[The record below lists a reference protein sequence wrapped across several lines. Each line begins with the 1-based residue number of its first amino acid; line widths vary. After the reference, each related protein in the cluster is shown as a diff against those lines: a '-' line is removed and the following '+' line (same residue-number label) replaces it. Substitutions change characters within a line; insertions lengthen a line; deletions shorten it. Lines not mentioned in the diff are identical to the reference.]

1 MQLKRAFLIFSVLV
15 LLAGGLYVTS
25 TRQPATAQAQNLLVN
40 PGFDMPYNDGVANG
54 WAAWYEDSGDKCNTK
69 PPDWDFV
76 CRPGWGE
83 EMDYNSLGL
92 TQGAPSQ
99 HVGAQYITWHA
110 GVYQTVSVPAGSRVR
125 FTVMGYSRAANEQPP
140 APSYTDWAPRMQV
153 GIDPEGRGQWYT
165 GVVWSGENNIRD
177 SWQALAVEV
186 TAGASGKVTVFV
198 SSQFRL
204 VVPVAHMDS
213 WWDNAR
219 LEVVTPAVP
228 PTATPQP
235 PAPTSA
241 VPPTPRFTPTP
252 RPDGAV
258 VHIVQSGDTLFGI
271 ALQYNVALD
280 ELRRLNAGTLG
291 QNDLLQIGQEIVIS
305 GAPITLPTPTPK
317 PTEAAPT
324 VAPGETPAAPTQAAP
339 AGDMAGL
346 CVSAY
351 YDRNGDGFQQPE
363 SEGLLPSAVIAL
375 VGTAGPA
382 GTYTTDGISEPYCFQ
397 NLQPGNYVLRQTPPA
412 GYQAVGPGEWGVMLS
427 GGQVSALQLG
437 YARAAEATSEAQPTP
452 ATETPTEEAAG
463 GLNKTLNTIVR
474 ISGIIVLL
482 LLISVAALFFLSR
495 RAR

>member
-1 MQLKRAFLIFSVLV
+1 
-15 LLAGGLYVTS
+15 
-25 TRQPATAQAQNLLVN
+25 
-40 PGFDMPYNDGVANG
+40 
-54 WAAWYEDSGDKCNTK
+54 
-69 PPDWDFV
+69 
-76 CRPGWGE
+76 
-83 EMDYNSLGL
+83 
-92 TQGAPSQ
+92 
-99 HVGAQYITWHA
+99 
-110 GVYQTVSVPAGSRVR
+110 
-125 FTVMGYSRAANEQPP
+125 MGYSRASNEQPP
-140 APSYTDWAPRMQV
+140 TSSDVDKAPRMQV

-165 GVVWSGENNIRD
+165 GVVWSGENSICD

-186 TAGASGKVTVFV
+186 TAGASGRVTVFV
-198 SSQFRL
+198 SSNFRL
-204 VVPVAHMDS
+204 FFPGAHLDS

-452 ATETPTEEAAG
+452 VTETPTEEAAG